1 MARYHHPLSGHEFEQ
16 TLGDS
21 EGQRILV
28 CAVHGVTESDT
39 TWQPNNNR
47 HVCMCVSTLPQTSL
61 PSRLPSGT
69 EQGSMCSTIDPWL
82 LLTLLLTGRFALV

>member
-39 TWQPNNNR
+39 TWQPNNNKKKNYR
-47 HVCMCVSTLPQTSL
+47 PISLMNIDAYIYMCVCVYMSVHTDTAICKKNYIL
-61 PSRLPSGT
+61 
-69 EQGSMCSTIDPWL
+69 
-82 LLTLLLTGRFALV
+82 